1 MKVGFVTAPFRL
13 APYFRTYIYIEGVED
28 IFRFEY
34 REIEFTFYL
43 SDFAHTS
50 INLFKLFL

>member
-1 MKVGFVTAPFRL
+1 MKVGFVTAPFHL